1 MLRCK
6 LGGRLVNRKPA
17 VSQAPSQSEMDLND
31 FPSLQVQ
38 PSRGV
43 ACRQLLAIEN
53 EADPRG
59 LWPSNQPLTRC
70 P

>member
-1 MLRCK
+1 
-6 LGGRLVNRKPA
+6 
-17 VSQAPSQSEMDLND
+17 MDLND